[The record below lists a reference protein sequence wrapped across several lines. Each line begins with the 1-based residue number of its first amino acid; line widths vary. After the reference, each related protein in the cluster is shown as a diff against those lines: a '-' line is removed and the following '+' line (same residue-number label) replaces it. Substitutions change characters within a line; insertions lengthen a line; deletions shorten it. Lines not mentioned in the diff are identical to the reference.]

1 VQKDFIIIKESLK
14 IPALYRFYIYILVSG
29 LSPSFGTADY
39 IQMINVYGITVSE

>member
-29 LSPSFGTADY
+29 LSPSFSTAGYNQIKD
-39 IQMINVYGITVSE
+39 VYGITTS